1 MIRPTLSTFEDAK
14 FVGLKT
20 LIRRPGDADNDL
32 RSIPALWQQLSS
44 LLPTIESRY
53 GAERY
58 AMITGDLPADRQSEA
73 YYYALIRVH
82 KFSSTLRQPFISIDL
97 SGQRIVKFR
106 HRGPP
111 STIALTAI
119 QALQIW
125 LPQSNETIAKNSEF
139 FVYPADYDRSNPDAE
154 FDYAL
159 FVK

>member
-1 MIRPTLSTFEDAK
+1 MIRPTLTTLEDAK

-20 LIRRPGDADNDL
+20 LIRRPGDAENDL
-32 RSIPALWQQLSS
+32 RPIPALWQQLNA
-44 LLPTIESRY
+44 LFATIESRQ

-58 AMITGDLPADRQSEA
+58 ALITGDLPTDRQTEA
-73 YYYALIRVH
+73 YYYALVRVH
-82 KFSSTLRQPFISIDL
+82 RFSTTLRPPFISVDL
-97 SGQRIVKFR
+97 SGQRVAKFR

-111 STIALTAI
+111 NTIAITAI

-125 LPQSNETIAKNSEF
+125 LPQSNATIAENSELF
-139 FVYPADYDRSNPDAE
+139 IYPADYDRSNPDGE